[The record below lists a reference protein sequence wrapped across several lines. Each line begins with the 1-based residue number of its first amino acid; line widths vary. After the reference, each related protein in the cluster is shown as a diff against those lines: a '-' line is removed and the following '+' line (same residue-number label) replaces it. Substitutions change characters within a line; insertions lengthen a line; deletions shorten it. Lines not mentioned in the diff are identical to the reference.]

1 MKSLHLS
8 IIGVF
13 VLSISGMMFYGFV
26 YAAYVGPDCN
36 EKDVVGFSPVISKV
50 AFLSNE
56 GSVQPDN
63 FTLYTVN
70 SDGTGNLAKISQVVS
85 QMSPVVISPDGKKIA
100 FSSNQNG
107 TNPLFISDID
117 GTGLRQLTNF
127 AASAISFFPNS
138 TKIIFG
144 KNLHDVTGF
153 SNIYSINNDGTSI
166 FSITHD
172 NQEKFWT
179 AASANGKIIAY
190 STETGIYTDKVFAV
204 NTDGTNL
211 HFVTDGSLFSY
222 EKPVISD
229 NGSKIIF
236 SRYTDTLDYLY
247 VINADGT
254 GLVNIGPLNQP
265 LISDNSIMTHDK
277 SMIYYWPILRV
288 DSSTII
294 FPERINGTMQIF
306 VSHDNGKNVMPIVDN
321 SYLTKNPDCTIPSDL
336 AQSVNLKTDLTPKII
351 SQQAH
356 PGNNTVSTLQSEL
369 DAEYAQTT
377 VRQEAEQNKKD
388 ASDAIVL
395 AEIGIP
401 IAASV
406 SLAIFIFSRKK

>member
-1 MKSLHLS
+1 MKTLHYS

-13 VLSISGMMFYGFV
+13 VLFISGMMFYGSV

-36 EKDVVGFSPVISKV
+36 EKDVVGFSPVTSKV
-50 AFLSNE
+50 AFVSNE
-56 GSVQPDN
+56 GSANPDN
-63 FTLYTVN
+63 FTLYAIN
-70 SDGTGNLAKISQVVS
+70 SDGTGDLAKISQVAFQTS
-85 QMSPVVISPDGKKIA
+85 SIIISPDGKKIV
-100 FSSNQNG
+100 FSYNLNG
-107 TNPLFISDID
+107 TNSLFISNID
-117 GTGLRQLTNF
+117 GTGLQQLTNF
-127 AASAISFFPNS
+127 TASAIGFFPNS

-153 SNIYSINNDGTSI
+153 SNIYSINIDGTDV

-172 NQEKFWT
+172 SQEKFWT

-229 NGSKIIF
+229 NGTKIIF

-254 GLVNIGPLNQP
+254 GLVKLGPLNQP
-265 LISDNSIMTHDK
+265 SISDNFIMTHDR
-277 SMIYYWPILRV
+277 SMTYYWPILRV
-288 DSSTII
+288 DSSTMI

-321 SYLTKNPDCTIPSDL
+321 SYFTKNPDCTIPSDL
-336 AQSVNLKTDLTPKII
+336 AQSVNLKTDSTSKITP
-351 SQQAH
+351 QQIH
-356 PGNNTVSTLQSEL
+356 PANNTLSTLQSQL
-369 DAEYAQTT
+369 DTEHAQTE
-377 VRQEAEQNKKD
+377 VRQEAERNEKD
-388 ASDAIVL
+388 ASNAIVL

-401 IAASV
+401 ITASV
-406 SLAIFIFSRKK
+406 SFAIFIFSRKK